1 LSEKRRVPTEE
12 GVKFAQERD
21 IEMREVSAQKGIGI
35 NETFAA
41 LVDRKFG
48 KPSAILSASH
58 PSWAIEM
65 ISKRPD
71 FLQTRKSGTLDEIV
85 LLPSPDTHSQ
95 SSSCSC

>member
-48 KPSAILSASH
+48 KPSA
-58 PSWAIEM
+58 
-65 ISKRPD
+65 
-71 FLQTRKSGTLDEIV
+71 TLR
-85 LLPSPDTHSQ
+85 LPSLMGYRNDFQKTRF
-95 SSSCSC
+95 SSNSEIWNT